1 MSDLLVNNLLHA
13 GAGVVEELS
22 GGRENDE
29 TDLDVAENGE
39 LLRLLEQPPP
49 PLRKR
54 HLPRRRV
61 VYLLYLYLLP
71 RHLQTKPSP

>member
-1 MSDLLVNNLLHA
+1 M
-13 GAGVVEELS
+13 EELS
-22 GGRENDE
+22 GGGEDDE
-29 TDLDVAENGE
+29 SHLDVAENGE

-54 HLPRRRV
+54 HLPRRRI

-71 RHLQTKPSP
+71 RHLIIRHVRGPEI